1 MISRVADHCFW
12 LGRYLERAESSSRV
26 LRVTSALAL
35 DGILPSAQV
44 WGSAITVSGEDEAF
58 GARFEAV
65 ARGDGELVQQYLT
78 WDTENPASILRSV
91 TAARENARSIR
102 EVVSLEAWEAINEF
116 HLWFHDKRGH
126 DAYTLGREGFYRRV
140 RDSTQLVLGTIQ
152 NTMLHDNAYD
162 FISLGVL
169 LERVGQTARILD
181 VHHHALLQLSPSLIL
196 EETLWLSLL
205 RACSGFEAFMKRS
218 AGKVTPSTV
227 AEFLILEPAFP
238 RSIRFCVHHAT
249 RRLASVRSP
258 EEAVL
263 PKLESQR
270 RLRKLEDFISEQP
283 RWREGGESLHQ
294 LLTHIVEET
303 TTACAE
309 LGRELLA
316 GPAALQAP
324 SARAATG
331 QATPDAPAQSQSQ
344 AAGARQS

>member
-35 DGILPSAQV
+35 DGILPPAQV
-44 WGSAITVSGEDEAF
+44 WGTAITVSGEDEAF
-58 GARFEAV
+58 GARFELA

-78 WDTENPASILRSV
+78 WDTENPASIVRSV
-91 TAARENARSIR
+91 TSARENARSIR
-102 EVVSLEAWEAINEF
+102 EVVSLEAWEAVNEF
-116 HLWFHDKRGH
+116 HLWVHDKRGH

-140 RDSTQLVLGTIQ
+140 RESTQLVLGTIQ
-152 NTMLHDNAYD
+152 NSMLHDNAYD

-181 VHHHALLQLSPSLIL
+181 VHHHALLQLSPSMIL

-218 AGKVTPSTV
+218 AGKVTPTTV

-238 RSIRFCVHHAT
+238 RSIRFCVHHAS
-249 RRLASVRSP
+249 RRLASIRSP
-258 EEAVL
+258 EELVL
-263 PKLESQR
+263 PKLESQG
-270 RLRKLEDFISEQP
+270 RLRRLEDFIAQQP
-283 RWREGGESLHQ
+283 RWREGGEGLHQ

-303 TTACAE
+303 TAACAE

-316 GPAALQAP
+316 GPAAMRAP
-324 SARAATG
+324 
-331 QATPDAPAQSQSQ
+331 PDKASTSQPAPAVPAQSQSQ
-344 AAGARQS
+344 AAVAPQS

>member
-58 GARFEAV
+58 GARFEAA

-78 WDTENPASILRSV
+78 WDTDNPASIVRSV

-102 EVVSLEAWEAINEF
+102 EVVSLEAWEAVNEF

-140 RDSTQLVLGTIQ
+140 RESTQLVLGTIQ
-152 NTMLHDNAYD
+152 NSMLHDNAYD

-181 VHHHALLQLSPSLIL
+181 VHHHALLQLSPSMIL

-238 RSIRFCVHHAT
+238 RSIRFCVHHAS
-249 RRLASVRSP
+249 RRLASIRSP
-258 EEAVL
+258 EELVL

-270 RLRKLEDFISEQP
+270 RLRRLEDFIAKQP
-283 RWREGGESLHQ
+283 RWREGGEGLHQ

-316 GPAALQAP
+316 GSAA
-324 SARAATG
+324 ARASEEKAG
-331 QATPDAPAQSQSQ
+331 PTPTASVAADQSQTQTVGAAQS
-344 AAGARQS
+344 